1 MIENIVGKKYNH
13 WTILEVL
20 GQKVR
25 CQCDCEKHTIKILDK
40 YSVTHG
46 KSKSCGCTN
55 SRKKMVPGE
64 HYGYWE
70 VLYDIDAQYAMCR
83 CICGKE
89 KKVQK
94 GHLKNGSS
102 ISCGC
107 KKGTIKNDLTGKTI
121 NYFTVLKELGGGK
134 VIARCT
140 CGTIKELY
148 KDQLISGRVKSCGC
162 MSSKLKSEAF
172 LNDLTGQTINS
183 WTIIKELGHNKVI
196 ARCSCGSVQ
205 EVEKGSILNGTSKS
219 CGHDTNKHYD
229 LTGQHFNKWEVLKEM
244 GHGRV
249 LCRCTCGSEHVIQK
263 ATLIR
268 GTSKSCGCDQYNN
281 FRETCLER
289 YGEVTANRIGKPRED
304 WQIHALESKESLSEF
319 ISNNMDGKP
328 TILELCEIL
337 DVTPSSMGKTII
349 RLDAK
354 DLIDFRPSRSV
365 AEKELSE
372 WVSKTLGLEVIN
384 NSRKILGRQEIDI
397 YIPSKKIG
405 IEFNGSY
412 WHSTPV
418 KGRMYHQNKTIDCL
432 RHGVRLIHIFEYEW
446 DSLMERKRVENYLVD
461 ILSDNKQVVYARN
474 TGVVEISSQE
484 SSDFLE
490 TYHLQGSASAS
501 IHIGIFDQNK
511 ELLGVLTLGKPRF
524 THEYEYEIIRMCFKS
539 GITVV
544 GGAQKMFRFFLENY
558 NPKSVLTYAD
568 ISKFTG
574 NIYLKMGFKVIK
586 NKPLTEPNYVWTN
599 PLTNKTLTRYQTMK
613 QKLLDLGYSDFGNT
627 EDEIMENLGYLKI
640 HDAGSIRLEYI
651 S

>member
-1 MIENIVGKKYNH
+1 MIENIVGNKYNH
-13 WTILEVL
+13 WTVLEVL

-55 SRKKMVPGE
+55 SRKKMDPGE

-172 LNDLTGQTINS
+172 FNNLTGQTINS

-205 EVEKGSILNGTSKS
+205 EVEKGSILNGASKS

-229 LTGQHFNKWEVLKEM
+229 LTGQHISKWTVLKEL
-244 GHGRV
+244 GHGKV
-249 LCRCTCGSEHVIQK
+249 LCRCDCGSEHVIQK
-263 ATLIR
+263 ATLMR
-268 GTSKSCGCDQYNN
+268 KTSKSCGCDQYNN
-281 FRETCLER
+281 FRETCLEK
-289 YGEVTANRIGKPRED
+289 YGEITANRIGKPRED
-304 WQIHALESKESLSEF
+304 WQIKALESREALEEF
-319 ISNNMDGKP
+319 IHNNMDQKP
-328 TILELCEIL
+328 TITELCELL
-337 DVTPSSMGKTII
+337 DITPSSMGRTLMK
-349 RLDAK
+349 LDSQ
-354 DLIDFRPSRSV
+354 DLVDLRPSRSEP
-365 AEKELSE
+365 EKALANWISQTFGFEI
-372 WVSKTLGLEVIN
+372 VT
-384 NSRKILGRQEIDI
+384 NSRKLIGGKELDI
-397 YIPSKKIG
+397 YIPDKKIA
-405 IEFNGSY
+405 IEFNGTY
-412 WHSTPV
+412 WHSSAL
-418 KGRMYHQNKTIDCL
+418 KGKMYHQKKTLDCL
-432 RHGVRLIHIFEYEW
+432 RNGIRLIHIFEYEW
-446 DSLMERKRVENYLVD
+446 NNLKARQKLEAYLTD
-461 ILSDNKQVVYARN
+461 ILSDHKQPIYARN
-474 TGVVEISSQE
+474 TEVKEIASKE
-484 SSDFLE
+484 SSEFLDN
-490 TYHLQGSASAS
+490 YHLQGAAQGSVY
-501 IHIGIFDQNK
+501 IGLTNTNK
-511 ELLGVLTLGKPRF
+511 ELVGVMVMGKPRF
-524 THEYEYEIIRMCFKS
+524 QRDYEYEIIRMCFKS
-539 GITVV
+539 GVTVV
-544 GGAQKMFRFFLENY
+544 GGAQKMFKYFVDNY
-558 NPKSVLTYAD
+558 KPSSVLTYAD

-574 NIYLKMGFKVIK
+574 NVYLKLGFKVIR
-586 NKPLTEPNYVWTN
+586 EN
-599 PLTNKTLTRYQTMK
+599 PLTDPNYMWVNPCDNKALSRYQTMK
-613 QKLLDLGYSDFGNT
+613 QKLIDLGYSGFGNT